1 MGANETGGSGADEAA
16 GTGTPGTGPARV
28 VVVMGV
34 AGCGKSTVAARL
46 AELLCGSFK
55 DGDELHPAENIAK
68 MERGEPLDD
77 ADRMP
82 WLAAVRDHSR
92 ASAAASGLHV
102 VACSALARRYRDVL
116 DGAGDVTYVYLEGSR
131 ELIGARMHERKG
143 HFMPE
148 SLLDSQFEALESPK
162 GEPHTVT
169 VDVEPP
175 AEAVALAAARA
186 LRERFGLPTDAPPGT
201 ASEGGATGAAG
212 ANGANGASG
221 TAS

>member
-1 MGANETGGSGADEAA
+1 MGASEADGSGSDEAA
-16 GTGTPGTGPARV
+16 GTETPGGALARV
-28 VVVMGV
+28 IVVMGV

-46 AELLCGSFK
+46 AELLGGSFK

-116 DGAGDVTYVYLEGSR
+116 DGAGDVTYVYLEGSYD
-131 ELIGARMHERKG
+131 LIASRMRERKG

-148 SLLDSQFEALESPK
+148 SLLKSQFDALDSPK
-162 GEPHTVT
+162 GGPDTVT

-201 ASEGGATGAAG
+201 VSDGGATGAS
-212 ANGANGASG
+212 GAS
-221 TAS
+221 S